1 MLAVGCQ
8 NHPQKEH
15 VYDPFKYLPLPL
27 PKVSLEWLN
36 IKFCVLVVVGHVMHK
51 PWDNKMS
58 LKWAWSGS
66 LDLLNYP
73 EVSDSVLEMV
83 KET

>member
-1 MLAVGCQ
+1 
-8 NHPQKEH
+8 
-15 VYDPFKYLPLPL
+15 
-27 PKVSLEWLN
+27 
-36 IKFCVLVVVGHVMHK
+36 
-51 PWDNKMS
+51 MS